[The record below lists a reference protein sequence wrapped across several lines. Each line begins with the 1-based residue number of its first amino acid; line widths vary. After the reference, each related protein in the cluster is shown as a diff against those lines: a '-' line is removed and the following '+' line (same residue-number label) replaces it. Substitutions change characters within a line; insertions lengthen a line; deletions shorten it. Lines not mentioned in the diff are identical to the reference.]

1 MTWWHRPL
9 RAIQVNIEDPYG
21 FYAEKVDAGKILD
34 AARRVRA
41 NLIVVFARDPWG
53 RVFYKGSKL
62 YPRHHNSRLDIR
74 ELVDAARRE
83 GIHVVIMAAH
93 TANRYLYRLHPS
105 WAQRTR
111 EGEVIVLEHYPRVER
126 VRDPHW
132 PQICLN
138 SPALERYFAE
148 EVREA
153 LEFTGADG
161 VLLDSFRYMPDPSKA
176 CYCSYCRSKFRD
188 RYGMELPSKENME
201 DESFR
206 LAWQWRY
213 EVVVEAMRLLRSR
226 VKQVGGDKM
235 FFYNSHPAGWA
246 GRGNIVVSKARD
258 ILDAVFAEASEA
270 DIRGPGMLTLAAKI
284 SRAMLGRG
292 KPVIVS
298 RNAFYALRTVQSA
311 TPWQI
316 RMGIW
321 EIVAAGGHPMVTIF
335 SSQLVEDPRALDYVA
350 SAYEVLDR
358 LEDVIDGQ
366 EPIRF
371 IGIVFDPETH
381 DKAYYSRPDFYV
393 GEVEGFS
400 LAFLAKNTVW
410 DIVSSK
416 DLEDPEEASKYKVL
430 VAPDMK
436 VVGDELEESLRS
448 YVEQGGLLVATH
460 EFGVMKPDYTYRHSL
475 ALQDLAG
482 VSYEGV
488 LWLGYSYLDLAG
500 DPGLWAGLPRAV
512 ILGDHSTAFVRERAE
527 PRLGEVVR
535 ARPRGSRVLAWVRMG
550 RSGYGY
556 EYTLG
561 RSTPAPDSRLEL
573 AGISLARA
581 GMGAVLYYS
590 ARIGMHVTRIGHP
603 DYIELIT
610 RPIYS
615 VAGEPPVVVEGP
627 ETVQVEAYEKDG
639 GYNIH
644 IVNHTYNQRIL
655 SAPTGPSKQAVP
667 AFDPPYRVHPARVVV
682 PVGPLKVRV
691 RVRDSGRYRVVEEV
705 SGDELRYEVK
715 GQWLTMALPRVTEYA
730 LITVRPR
737 G

>member
-1 MTWWHRPL
+1 MEWWDRPI
-9 RAIQVNIEDPYG
+9 RALQVNIEDPYG
-21 FYAEKVDAGKILD
+21 FYASNLDAEKIVDAAKR
-34 AARRVRA
+34 AKA

-53 RVFYKGSKL
+53 RVFYKGSRL
-62 YPRHHNSRLDIR
+62 YPRHHNARLDVA
-74 ELVDAARRE
+74 ELVELARAE
-83 GIHVVIMAAH
+83 GIRVVVMAAH

-111 EGEVIVLEHYPRVER
+111 EGEVIVLEHYPRVEK

-148 EVREA
+148 EVEEA
-153 LEFTGADG
+153 ARLTGADG

-176 CYCSYCRSKFRD
+176 CYCRYCRDKFRE
-188 RYGMELPSKENME
+188 RYGLDLPSREDME
-201 DESFR
+201 DEAFR

-213 EVVVEAMRLLRSR
+213 EVVIDAMRLLRER
-226 VKQVGGDKM
+226 VKRVGEGLI

-258 ILDAVFAEASEA
+258 LLDAVFAEASEA
-270 DIRGPGMLTLAAKI
+270 DIRGPGMLTLATKI
-284 SRAMLGRG
+284 SRAMLGDG

-311 TPWQI
+311 TAPQI

-321 EIVAAGGHPMVTIF
+321 EITAAGGYPMVTIF
-335 SSQLVEDPRALDYVA
+335 SSQLSEDPRALDYVA

-358 LEDVIDGQ
+358 ISGSLEGQ
-366 EPIRF
+366 EPLRF
-371 IGIVFDPETH
+371 AGIIFDPETH
-381 DKAYYSRPDFYV
+381 DKAYHSRPDFYV

-400 LAFLAKNTVW
+400 LAFFVKNTIW
-410 DIVSSK
+410 EIVSSQ
-416 DLEDPEEASKYKVL
+416 DLVDPDKASQYRVL

-436 VVGDELEESLRS
+436 VVDDRLEDSLRQ
-448 YVEQGGLLVATH
+448 YVEDGGLLVATH
-460 EFGVMKPDYTYRHSL
+460 EFGAMRPDYTYRHSL
-475 ALQDLAG
+475 ALQDLMG
-482 VSYEGV
+482 ISYEGV
-488 LWLGYSYLDLAG
+488 LWLGYSYLDLSG
-500 DPGLWAGLPRAV
+500 NPGLWAGLPRAV

-573 AGISLARA
+573 AGISLSRA
-581 GMGAVLYYS
+581 GQGALLYYS

-615 VAGEPPVVVEGP
+615 VVGEPPVVVDGP
-627 ETVQVEAYEKDG
+627 ETVQVEAYRKDG

-644 IVNHTYNQRIL
+644 LVNHTYNQRIL

-682 PVGPLKVRV
+682 PVGPVRV
-691 RVRDSGRYRVVEEV
+691 RVRVSDGRYIVREEV
-705 SGDELRYEVK
+705 SGAELGYEYE
-715 GQWLTMALPRVTEYA
+715 GGWLTVTLPRVVEYA
-730 LITVRPR
+730 LVTVMPR